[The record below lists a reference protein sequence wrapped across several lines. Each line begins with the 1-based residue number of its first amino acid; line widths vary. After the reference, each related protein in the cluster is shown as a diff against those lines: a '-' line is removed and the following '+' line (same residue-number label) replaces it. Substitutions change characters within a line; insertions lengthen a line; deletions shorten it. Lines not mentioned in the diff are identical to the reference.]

1 MRKFDL
7 IKPYF
12 HANRF
17 DIAAG
22 LLCLIAVDILQL
34 FIPRILKLAVDD
46 LTAFRASD
54 QDLLQYAGLIVGIAL
69 AMGLLRYGWRL
80 RLMGLSRRVEEG
92 LRNRLFAHI
101 QGLSPSYFD
110 KTAAGDLMAHASN
123 DIQNVRMATGMGLV
137 ALTDAVV
144 LGTAAVGFMAYIHVG
159 LTLFVLIPMPLI
171 VFSTKFFSKRMHRLY
186 QEVQGVFS
194 EMTET
199 VRERFAGIRIVKAYL
214 LESKNAEDVANV
226 SRRYVRVNLALARLI
241 QSFFPMMLFFANLS
255 LVLVLYLGG
264 RQTIRFAITPGDF
277 VAFISYLGL
286 LTWPMMAL
294 GWVTNLIQRGG
305 ASLDRIKKIMNTL
318 PEVPPVEPGKTKT
331 PNRWD
336 LCFQDVAF
344 SYDSPTDAERPWPA
358 VAEINLKIP
367 QGSTLGIVGPP
378 GAGKTTLISLIP
390 RLYDVFGGMI
400 TLGGVN
406 IRHMELDRLRACMA
420 FMPQEAFL
428 FADTIEFN
436 ITLKRPGVT
445 EKHLRD
451 VLHRAA
457 LDDTIQGFPDGL
469 KTLAGEKG
477 LVLSGGQKQRV
488 ALARTLLSDAPI
500 LILDDPISQVDTVTA
515 HRIIRELY
523 SVTREKTLILVS
535 HRISAV
541 RPADRIIVMDQGR
554 IVDSGTHAQ
563 LLSTSDY
570 YRRTHQ
576 LQSIEEEFDAR

>member
-1 MRKFDL
+1 MQKFDL

-12 HANRF
+12 QANRF
-17 DIAAG
+17 DIATG

-54 QDLLQYAGLIVGIAL
+54 QDLLRYAGLIVGIAL
-69 AMGLLRYGWRL
+69 AMGLLRYGWRM
-80 RLMGLSRRVEEG
+80 RLMGLSRSVEEG

-101 QGLSPSYFD
+101 QSLPPSYFD
-110 KTAAGDLMAHASN
+110 KTAAGDLMAHATN
-123 DIQNVRMATGMGLV
+123 DIQNVRMAAGMGLV

-144 LGTAAVGFMAYIHVG
+144 LGTAAVGFMAYIHVK

-199 VRERFAGIRIVKAYL
+199 VRERFAGIRIIKAYI
-214 LESKNAEDVANV
+214 LESKSIEGVAGV

-241 QSFFPMMLFFANLS
+241 QTFFPMMLFFANLS

-264 RQTIRFAITPGDF
+264 RQTIRFTITPGDF

-305 ASLDRIKKIMNTL
+305 ASLDRIEKIMTTL
-318 PEVPPVEPGKTKT
+318 PDVPPVEPGKTKT
-331 PNRWD
+331 PNGWG
-336 LCFQDVAF
+336 LCFKDVAF
-344 SYDSPTDAERPWPA
+344 SYVSPMDAETPSPA
-358 VAEINLKIP
+358 VAEIHLKIP
-367 QGSTLGIVGPP
+367 QESTLGIVGPP
-378 GAGKTTLISLIP
+378 GAGKSTLVSLIP
-390 RLYDVFGGMI
+390 RLYDVSGGTI
-400 TLGGVN
+400 ILGGID
-406 IRHMELDRLRACMA
+406 IRHMELDRLRAFIT

-445 EKHLRD
+445 ENHLRD

-457 LDDTIQGFPDGL
+457 LDDTIQEFPDGV

-477 LVLSGGQKQRV
+477 IVLSGGQKQRV

-554 IVDSGTHAQ
+554 IVDSGTHDQ